1 MKAWMKHEAENEL
14 YCNSDNKK
22 KMMADRAAFHNDGWK
37 GYVWV
42 VDVPSDLAGVYTIA
56 GMT

>member
-1 MKAWMKHEAENEL
+1 MKHEAENEL